1 MNGLEDM
8 VNTLAMSILAGGF
21 VVATLVAAFALAI
34 ASGRNKR
41 IKNETEDRLK

>member
-21 VVATLVAAFALAI
+21 VLVVLIASFILAI
-34 ASGRNKR
+34 ASGRSKR
-41 IKNETEDRLK
+41 IRNETEDQLK

>member
-8 VNTLAMSILAGGF
+8 INTLAMSILAGGF
-21 VVATLVAAFALAI
+21 VLVVFIVSFILAI

-41 IKNETEDRLK
+41 IRNQTEDKLK